1 MHETEDR
8 LYQFVLF
15 QLIRRKELDYCYK
28 ACKYQVLI
36 EFRARITGG
45 FV

>member
-1 MHETEDR
+1 MHGTKDR

-28 ACKYQVLI
+28 DCKYQVLI
-36 EFRARITGG
+36 ESRVRITG